1 MTTIK
6 LKKNSTSG
14 EAPSASDLA
23 VGEVAV
29 NTADGLLYTK
39 HTDNS
44 IKTIGG
50 GTDYS
55 LPLATDTTLGGIELF
70 SDTDQTVAANTVTTT
85 ASRTYGVQLNSD
97 NQAVVN
103 VPWVDTNTDT
113 DTVYTHPNHTGEVTS
128 TADGATVIADN
139 VVDEA
144 NLKVSNSPTNGYFL
158 SAQSGT
164 TGGLTWAA
172 ASGGGGGFDSDLTI
186 YARGAN
192 YTIVA
197 GDAGKIISHESGD
210 VTFTFTAA
218 ATLGAGWHC
227 WVKNRAGAAD
237 VTTFDFNGSEKLDG
251 RGDGKLFTG
260 ESIHVY
266 CDGSNF
272 HSVDRTIMWAGN
284 TATDYF
290 AQPQASGGGSIAAG
304 LQAVSGGSD
313 SVAIGYSTT
322 ASHTNSS
329 AIGYGAQAFNTRA
342 MALGWSRAS
351 GNDSLAAAIGTSSG
365 SYGALGA
372 NSVAMG
378 YQAKASASKS
388 IALGY
393 KAIASANGAKAFGG
407 FGLGVGTT
415 ASAEGSTAIGDG
427 ASSTVSYK
435 TAITTRPFAA
445 LGDAQA
451 GIFVIKAAT
460 TDATPTA
467 LTSDSNSVGSGNQVI
482 LPNNS
487 VYGFT
492 GTITARE
499 NSAQTNDF
507 AVWEVKG
514 GAVRAASAATT
525 ALGSYNINT
534 ISESTGAA
542 NWSIAISA
550 DTTNGAIAFTVT
562 GEASHSIRWVAT
574 INTTE
579 VTY

>member
-1 MTTIK
+1 MGKI
-6 LKKNSTSG
+6 
-14 EAPSASDLA
+14 E
-23 VGEVAV
+23 
-29 NTADGLLYTK
+29 
-39 HTDNS
+39 TD
-44 IKTIGG
+44 
-50 GTDYS
+50 
-55 LPLATDTTLGGIELF
+55 
-70 SDTDQTVAANTVTTT
+70 
-85 ASRTYGVQLNSD
+85 
-97 NQAVVN
+97 
-103 VPWVDTNTDT
+103 
-113 DTVYTHPNHTGEVTS
+113 HTG
-128 TADGATVIADN
+128 
-139 VVDEA
+139 
-144 NLKVSNSPTNGYFL
+144 
-158 SAQSGT
+158 
-164 TGGLTWAA
+164 
-172 ASGGGGGFDSDLTI
+172 SGGGITLSSDGTSLLLDGTAIGGFDSDFTI

-237 VTTFDFNGSEKLDG
+237 VTTFDFNGSENLDG

-284 TATDYF
+284 TATDYY

-304 LQAVSGGSD
+304 LQAVSSGSD

-329 AIGYGAQAFNTRA
+329 AIGYGAQAVSTRA
-342 MALGWSRAS
+342 MALGWSRAGGHES
-351 GNDSLAAAIGTSSG
+351 FAAAIGSSSG
-365 SYGALGA
+365 SYGAIGA
-372 NSVAMG
+372 NSVAIG
-378 YQAKASASKS
+378 YQSKASSGFGVAIGRSCQAGDTGFAAGS
-388 IALGY
+388 SAL
-393 KAIASANGAKAFGG
+393 ATGAKAFSH
-407 FGLGVGTT
+407 GLNTT
-415 ASAEGSTAIGDG
+415 ASASYSKASGREALANIEGKSAR
-427 ASSTVSYK
+427 ASGNFS
-435 TAITTRPFAA
+435 AQ
-445 LGDAQA
+445 GDAQT
-451 GIFVIKAAT
+451 GTFVLRADTTNAT
-460 TDATPTA
+460 AEA
-467 LTSDSNSVGSGNQVI
+467 LTTNNSTAGTTNQVV

-492 GTITARE
+492 GTIIARE
-499 NSAQTNDF
+499 NSAATNDF
-507 AVWEVKG
+507 AIWEVKG
-514 GAVRAASAATT
+514 GAVRGSSASTT

>member
-1 MTTIK
+1 MGKI
-6 LKKNSTSG
+6 
-14 EAPSASDLA
+14 E
-23 VGEVAV
+23 
-29 NTADGLLYTK
+29 
-39 HTDNS
+39 TD
-44 IKTIGG
+44 
-50 GTDYS
+50 
-55 LPLATDTTLGGIELF
+55 
-70 SDTDQTVAANTVTTT
+70 
-85 ASRTYGVQLNSD
+85 
-97 NQAVVN
+97 
-103 VPWVDTNTDT
+103 
-113 DTVYTHPNHTGEVTS
+113 HTG
-128 TADGATVIADN
+128 
-139 VVDEA
+139 
-144 NLKVSNSPTNGYFL
+144 
-158 SAQSGT
+158 
-164 TGGLTWAA
+164 
-172 ASGGGGGFDSDLTI
+172 SGGGITLSSDGTSLLLDGTAVGGFDSDFTI

-237 VTTFDFNGSEKLDG
+237 VTTFDFNGSENLDG

-284 TATDYF
+284 TATDYY

-304 LQAVSGGSD
+304 LQAVSSGSD
-313 SVAIGYSTT
+313 SIAIGYSTT
-322 ASHTNSS
+322 ASANTSS
-329 AIGYGAQAFNTRA
+329 AIGYGAQAVNTRA
-342 MALGWSRAS
+342 MALGWSQAS
-351 GNDSLAAAIGTSSG
+351 GNGSLAAAIGSSSN
-365 SYGALGA
+365 SYGATGT
-372 NSVAMG
+372 S
-378 YQAKASASKS
+378 S
-388 IALGY
+388 IALGFQTRASASY
-393 KAIASANGAKAFGG
+393 AFAVGQGNIASAFGSVAIG
-407 FGLGVGTT
+407 RNST
-415 ASAEGSTAIGDG
+415 ASGNYSVTLGNQAIAAQQSKMAYSAG
-427 ASSTVSYK
+427 
-435 TAITTRPFAA
+435 RFATD
-445 LGDAQA
+445 GDAQT
-451 GIFVIKAAT
+451 GTFVLRSDT
-460 TDATPTA
+460 TDATAEA
-467 LTSDSNSVGSGNQVI
+467 LTTSNETAGTTNQVV

-492 GTITARE
+492 GTIIARE

-514 GAVRAASAATT
+514 GAVRGSSASTT
-525 ALGSYNINT
+525 ALGSHNINT